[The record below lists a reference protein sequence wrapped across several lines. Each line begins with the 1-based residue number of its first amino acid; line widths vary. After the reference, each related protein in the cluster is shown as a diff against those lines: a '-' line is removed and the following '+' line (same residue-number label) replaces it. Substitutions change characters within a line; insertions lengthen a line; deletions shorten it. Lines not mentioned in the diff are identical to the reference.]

1 MAVRDTGPVA
11 GRGLG
16 IGHKTTDLG
25 GDQHHGVQGRGEN
38 CRLTTTL
45 ILPEQ
50 MLKMVDAMLAEI
62 GQGVTSSFN
71 CVDRIKKIWSA
82 ASIRASPPQASR
94 QSLFGAAQV
103 HAVYID
109 GYHMRKYSQWLFP
122 AAMPP
127 ATH

>member
-16 IGHKTTDLG
+16 VGHKTIDLDG
-25 GDQHHGVQGRGEN
+25 NQHHGVQGRGKN

-50 MLKMVDAMLAEI
+50 MLKMVDAMLAVI
-62 GQGVTSSFN
+62 GQRVTSDN
-71 CVDRIKKIWSA
+71 GVDRVKKIWSA

-103 HAVYID
+103 HAVCID

-127 ATH
+127 ATK